1 MIVFLILVAMRN
13 IIMESLKLYRQL
25 EDMGYNIGL
34 QQCGTICLAQKQ
46 VILSEALK
54 TLYEFNYL

>member
-1 MIVFLILVAMRN
+1 MRN